1 VAREAGV
8 STATVSRVMHGQDR
22 VRPSTRERVLEVI
35 EALGYVPDSS
45 AQSMVSKRK
54 EVIGL
59 VAIESRSPDTDIEQE
74 GLLFMEEVLRGV
86 ESSLYQVGWSVLIS
100 ILRNPDRPEAFRW
113 LQKISAK
120 VDGMLIAEGLI
131 PSEQLARLTARVP
144 VVLVAGSPGE
154 PHADVVDAD
163 NRAGT
168 AALAR
173 HLVEEHGKTR
183 LFYVAGPPEAPDA
196 RERRAVFEQTLVG
209 YQGVLLTGYFEGRFA
224 AISGQRAVREI
235 LSAPRRELPD
245 AIACGN
251 DQMAIGAIR
260 ELHTAGIRVPEDI
273 AVVGFDDMHLGALL
287 TPPLTTVHQPM
298 RRLGERACSMLLE
311 RIADPALPHRAE
323 RLPTTLV
330 IRESCG
336 CPPSPDRGH
345 ASPSDAL
352 DLR

>member
-22 VRPSTRERVLEVI
+22 VRPSTRQRVLEVI

-120 VDGMLIAEGLI
+120 VDGMLIAEGII
-131 PSEQLARLTARVP
+131 PSEQLARLAARIP

-154 PHADVVDAD
+154 THADVVDGD
-163 NRAGT
+163 NRAG
-168 AALAR
+168 ARALAR
-173 HLVEEHGKTR
+173 HLVEQHGKTR
-183 LFYVAGPPEAPDA
+183 LFYIAGPPEAPDA
-196 RERRAVFEQTLVG
+196 RERRAVFAETLAD
-209 YQGVLLTGYFEGRFA
+209 YQGVQLAGWFEGRFA
-224 AISGQRAVREI
+224 AVSGQRAVRE
-235 LSAPRRELPD
+235 LLAAPRRDLPD

-298 RRLGERACSMLLE
+298 RGLGERACSMLLE

-323 RLPTTLV
+323 RLPTALV

-336 CPPSPDRGH
+336 CPPSPGSARL
-345 ASPSDAL
+345 PS
-352 DLR
+352 

>member
-8 STATVSRVMHGQDR
+8 STATVSRVVHGLDR
-22 VRPSTRERVLEVI
+22 VRPSTRQRVLEVI

-45 AQSMVSKRK
+45 AQSMVRKRK

-59 VAIESRSPDTDIEQE
+59 VAIESRSPDTDVEQE

-100 ILRNPDRPEAFRW
+100 ILRDPDRPEAFRW

-120 VDGMLIAEGLI
+120 VDGMLIAEGII
-131 PSEQLARLTARVP
+131 PSEQLARLAARIP
-144 VVLVAGSPGE
+144 VVLVAGSTGE
-154 PHADVVDAD
+154 THADVVDGD
-163 NRAGT
+163 NRAG
-168 AALAR
+168 AMALAR
-173 HLVEEHGKTR
+173 HLVELHGKTR
-183 LFYVAGPPEAPDA
+183 LFYIAGPPEAPDA
-196 RERRAVFEQTLVG
+196 RERRTVFTETLAE
-209 YQGVLLTGYFEGRFA
+209 YQGVRLAGCFEGRFA
-224 AISGQRAVREI
+224 AVSGQRAVRE
-235 LSAPRRELPD
+235 LLAGPHRELPD

-298 RRLGERACSMLLE
+298 RRLGERSCSMLLE

-336 CPPSPDRGH
+336 CPPSPQSEPL
-345 ASPSDAL
+345 AP
-352 DLR
+352 